1 MLINKDTYYV
11 GVNDHN
17 IDLFEGQYVVKN
29 GISYNSYIIMD
40 EKIVIMDTV
49 DKNFTSTWIENIKNV
64 LKDKTPDYLVVQH
77 MEPDHS
83 ANIMEL
89 VELYPN
95 ITIIGNAKTF
105 VMIKQFFNK
114 DITNTLVVKDG
125 EELSIGKHTLKFI
138 FAPMVHWPEV
148 MVTYDSYNKILFTA
162 DGFGK
167 FGALDVEE
175 DWVNE
180 ARRYYIGIVGKYGL
194 QVQMLLKK
202 AASLDIEMICP
213 LHGPVLKDNLSYYL
227 GLYNTWSSYT
237 PEDNDIFIVYNSIY
251 GNTKNAVNRL
261 VELLGVVGIKAKAKD
276 LARTDLS
283 YDISEAFKHKTLV
296 IATPTYNNGLFPFT
310 KIFIDGLLERNFQN
324 RNIAIIENGSW
335 APMAAKLI
343 KDIFANSK
351 NITFIEPIVTIKS
364 SLNEES
370 TTKLCSLVDSLKDI
384 K

>member
-148 MVTYDSYNKILFTA
+148 MVTYDSYTKILFTA

-175 DWVNE
+175 DWADE

-370 TTKLCSLVDSLKDI
+370 TTKLCSLVDALKEI

>member
-125 EELSIGKHTLKFI
+125 EELNIGKHTLKFI

-148 MVTYDSYNKILFTA
+148 MVTYDSYTKILFTA

>member
-148 MVTYDSYNKILFTA
+148 MVTYDSYTKILFTA

>member
-89 VELYPN
+89 VKLYPN

-125 EELSIGKHTLKFI
+125 KELSIGKHTLKFI

-148 MVTYDSYNKILFTA
+148 MVTYDSYTKILFTA

-175 DWVNE
+175 DWINE

>member
-1 MLINKDTYYV
+1 
-11 GVNDHN
+11 
-17 IDLFEGQYVVKN
+17 
-29 GISYNSYIIMD
+29 
-40 EKIVIMDTV
+40 
-49 DKNFTSTWIENIKNV
+49 
-64 LKDKTPDYLVVQH
+64 
-77 MEPDHS
+77 
-83 ANIMEL
+83 
-89 VELYPN
+89 
-95 ITIIGNAKTF
+95 
-105 VMIKQFFNK
+105 
-114 DITNTLVVKDG
+114 
-125 EELSIGKHTLKFI
+125 
-138 FAPMVHWPEV
+138 
-148 MVTYDSYNKILFTA
+148 
-162 DGFGK
+162 
-167 FGALDVEE
+167 
-175 DWVNE
+175 
-180 ARRYYIGIVGKYGL
+180 
-194 QVQMLLKK
+194 
-202 AASLDIEMICP
+202 MICP

-343 KDIFANSK
+343 KDDFANSK

-370 TTKLCSLVDSLKDI
+370 TTKLCSLVDALKEI

>member
-89 VELYPN
+89 VKLYPN

-148 MVTYDSYNKILFTA
+148 MVTYDSYTKILFTA

>member
-89 VELYPN
+89 VKLYPN

-125 EELSIGKHTLKFI
+125 EELNIGKHTLKFI

-148 MVTYDSYNKILFTA
+148 MVTYDSYTKILFTA